1 MDLSG
6 FITLKAANSSLIQ
19 IKHLNVHKSTHN
31 KEEFAMTFAEKH
43 AAIKEAAKASNRKTF
58 NETEFNELATAMMN
72 EPDYTVKVAT
82 TVKGE
87 YSEKETQPVKA
98 LRKAIIG
105 GIMKEA
111 GHDTAE
117 QNKFIES
124 YQFGKLPLYPV
135 VSEVIEQYMDA
146 GKAFALQPKED
157 MRAVITI
164 EPQEE
169 EVKEVTAPKSN
180 EVTKKRYGAYRKV
193 KVKSTCPS
201 NKKTT
206 VK

>member
-1 MDLSG
+1 MS
-6 FITLKAANSSLIQ
+6 
-19 IKHLNVHKSTHN
+19 
-31 KEEFAMTFAEKH
+31 FAEKH

-58 NETEFNELATAMMN
+58 NETEFNELGTALLN
-72 EPDYTVKVAT
+72 EPDYTVKVST

-87 YSEKETQPVKA
+87 YSEKETKPVAA
-98 LRKAIIG
+98 LRKAIIDG
-105 GIMKEA
+105 LMKDA
-111 GHDTAE
+111 GHDAAE
-117 QNKFIES
+117 RAKYVQEYK
-124 YQFGKLPLYPV
+124 FGKLPLYPV
-135 VSEVIEQYMDA
+135 VSEMVEQYMDA

-157 MRAVITI
+157 MRAVFTI
-164 EPQEE
+164 DPQEE

-193 KVKSTCPS
+193 KVKSTCPA

>member
-1 MDLSG
+1 MS
-6 FITLKAANSSLIQ
+6 
-19 IKHLNVHKSTHN
+19 
-31 KEEFAMTFAEKH
+31 FAEKH
-43 AAIKEAAKASNRKTF
+43 AAIKKGAEASNRKTF
-58 NETEFNELATAMMN
+58 NETEFNELGTALLN
-72 EPDYTVKVAT
+72 EPEYTVKVAT

-98 LRKAIIG
+98 FRKSVIG
-105 GIMKEA
+105 GILKEA

-117 QNKFIES
+117 QNKFIDN
-124 YQFGKLPLYPV
+124 YQFGKLPLYPI
-135 VSEVIEQYMDA
+135 VSELVEQYMDA

-157 MRAVITI
+157 MRAVFTI
-164 EPQEE
+164 EAQPE

-180 EVTKKRYGAYRKV
+180 EITKKRYGAYRKV